1 MFSLNGTLTQTMTI
15 EQEDFRLTNDG
26 QSAHWDLEVLKTIR
40 PKSGPERQEF
50 QIIGYGY
57 PLESALAVIINYRLS
72 KKKDVYTLKEYL
84 QDYKI
89 VKDSLT
95 NLLKN

>member
-1 MFSLNGTLTQTMTI
+1 MTI

-26 QSAHWDLEVLKTIR
+26 LSNHWDLEVLKTIR
-40 PKSGPERQEF
+40 PKGGPERQEF

-57 PLESALAVIINYRLS
+57 SLDSALRVIINYRLA

-84 QDYKI
+84 QDYKT

>member
-1 MFSLNGTLTQTMTI
+1 MTI

-26 QSAHWDLEVLKTIR
+26 QSAHWDLELLKTIR
-40 PKSGPERQEF
+40 PKGGPERQEF
-50 QIIGYGY
+50 QIVGYGY
-57 PLESALAVIINYRLS
+57 ALESALAVIINYRLS
-72 KKKDVYTLKEYL
+72 KKQNAYTLKEYL

-95 NLLKN
+95 SLLKS

>member
-1 MFSLNGTLTQTMTI
+1 MVI

-26 QSAHWDLEVLKTIR
+26 FSSHWDLEVLKTIR
-40 PKSGPERQEF
+40 PKGGPERQEF

-57 PLESALAVIINYRLS
+57 SLDNALRVIINYRLA

-84 QDYKI
+84 QDYKT

>member
-1 MFSLNGTLTQTMTI
+1 MVI

-26 QSAHWDLEVLKTIR
+26 LSSHWDLEVLKTIR
-40 PKSGPERQEF
+40 PKGGPERQEF

-57 PLESALAVIINYRLS
+57 SLDNALRVIINYRLA

-84 QDYKI
+84 QDYKT

>member
-1 MFSLNGTLTQTMTI
+1 MVI

-26 QSAHWDLEVLKTIR
+26 LSSHWDLEVLKTIR
-40 PKSGPERQEF
+40 PKGGPERQEF

-57 PLESALAVIINYRLS
+57 PLDNAIRVIINYRLA
-72 KKKDVYTLKEYL
+72 KKKNVYTLKEYL
-84 QDYKI
+84 QDYKT

>member
-1 MFSLNGTLTQTMTI
+1 MTI

-26 QSAHWDLEVLKTIR
+26 LSNHWDLEVLKTIR
-40 PKSGPERQEF
+40 PKGGPERQEF

-57 PLESALAVIINYRLS
+57 SLDSALRVIINYRLS

-84 QDYKI
+84 QDYNTM
-89 VKDSLT
+89 KDSLT

>member
-1 MFSLNGTLTQTMTI
+1 MTI

-26 QSAHWDLEVLKTIR
+26 LSSHWDLEVLKTIR
-40 PKSGPERQEF
+40 PKGGPERQEF

-57 PLESALAVIINYRLS
+57 SLDNALRVIINYRLA

-84 QDYKI
+84 QDYKT

>member
-1 MFSLNGTLTQTMTI
+1 MTI

-26 QSAHWDLEVLKTIR
+26 LSSNWDLEVLKTIR
-40 PKSGPERQEF
+40 PKGGPERQEF

-57 PLESALAVIINYRLS
+57 SLDNAIRTIINYRLS

-84 QDYKI
+84 QDYKQ

>member
-1 MFSLNGTLTQTMTI
+1 MTI

-26 QSAHWDLEVLKTIR
+26 VSSHWDLELLKTIR
-40 PKSGPERQEF
+40 PKGGPERQEF
-50 QIIGYGY
+50 QIVGYGY
-57 PLESALAVIINYRLS
+57 PLDHALRVIINYRLS

-84 QDYKI
+84 QDYKT

>member
-1 MFSLNGTLTQTMTI
+1 MTI

-26 QSAHWDLEVLKTIR
+26 LSNHWDLEVLKTIR
-40 PKSGPERQEF
+40 PKGGPERQEF

-57 PLESALAVIINYRLS
+57 SFDNALRVVINYRLS
-72 KKKDVYTLKEYL
+72 KKKDVYTLEEYL
-84 QDYKI
+84 QDYKK

>member
-1 MFSLNGTLTQTMTI
+1 MVI
-15 EQEDFRLTNDG
+15 QESDFILTNASGDL
-26 QSAHWDLEVLKTIR
+26 WDLELLKTVR
-40 PKSGPERQEF
+40 PKGKPERQEF

-57 PLESALAVIINYRLS
+57 SFDNALRVIINYRLS

-84 QDYKI
+84 QDYKK
-89 VKDSLT
+89 VRDSLT